1 MLHIKSSI
9 SHVESMVVLI
19 LWWSSHR
26 TRDRGEVDSN
36 PARGTDRFSQKK
48 CPVLCL
54 KFKVCMTRNLLPA
67 YSKRLSKL

>member
-9 SHVESMVVLI
+9 SHVASMVVLI

-36 PARGTDRFSQKK
+36 PARGTDRFSQKTMSS
-48 CPVLCL
+48 VE
-54 KFKVCMTRNLLPA
+54 FKV
-67 YSKRLSKL
+67 